1 MTPQTETTPHNE
13 LTLMFFFAADNTL
26 APSMISQLKAIKD
39 AGFQENTTV
48 VVRYDPNE
56 KGAATRIFEVNSQRK
71 KEFKAEGKV
80 ATEIGD
86 GKDPF
91 VRNMKDDEVPR
102 KRPETGRGGPRP
114 LAAAKPLDADQA
126 LAEFLELC
134 REKYRAKHY
143 MLFLIGHG
151 MIVANDAFLPDESP
165 KTAITMKQLGDILR
179 GFAGR
184 VEQVGDSFDLV
195 GMHSCSMSAVELAYE
210 LKGAEKGTADELKGT
225 PKYMMASEGISFV
238 GTWPYRQL
246 LKKVFN
252 TVDSASGNTLDEKE
266 QGKPE
271 EQREQLEL
279 KRLLMKLHFLCL
291 HNSTDFMFSGH
302 SADLSLCNLKN
313 VRSLDVPLASLTKV
327 LKRALEVECG
337 RELILL
343 AHWKSQSYWQENYT
357 DLYDFCRCLHEK
369 CSTEPETNRAGL
381 KTSGVAKPLCRCAE
395 NDCDKDGTLRRD
407 VVAACEAVMTAIDP
421 PQERIA
427 GSADSDEMLRP
438 TFEKLVVFSDH
449 FGPTYQYSHG
459 LSIYFPWSRPLDDGI
474 DDGGGEDGNGVLK
487 KYKDYAFTTALGD
500 DAWLNFLE
508 LYFKKTMRKR
518 RSVEDGAPDTR
529 PSETQAIGTVSAGS
543 TAPGDSL
550 PIGGG
555 GKPDPALFGGAGCAC
570 PSIKNYPLDFE
581 EKSQGARDAYRKRS
595 ERQSS

>member
-1 MTPQTETTPHNE
+1 MTPQTEIAPHNE

-26 APSMISQLKAIKD
+26 APSMITQLKAIKD

-56 KGAATRIFEVNSQRK
+56 KGAATRIFNVNSARK
-71 KEFKAEGKV
+71 KERREEGKV

-91 VRNMKDDEVPR
+91 VRNMKDDVMSRTKPGEDDQR
-102 KRPETGRGGPRP
+102 A
-114 LAAAKPLDADQA
+114 LALAKPLDAEQA

-134 REKYRAKHY
+134 RTTCRAKHY

-165 KTAITMKQLGDILR
+165 KTAITMKQLGTMLR

-184 VEQVGDSFDLV
+184 VEEAGDSFDLV

-210 LKGAEKGTADELKGT
+210 LRGTAEEPKGI

-246 LKKVFN
+246 LKKIFN
-252 TVDSASGNTLDEKE
+252 TVDTASGNKLDEKE
-266 QGKPE
+266 QSKPE
-271 EQREQLEL
+271 EQREQMEL

-302 SADLSLCNLKN
+302 SADLSLCSLEK
-313 VRSLDVPLASLTKV
+313 VRNLDVPLVELTRV
-327 LKRALEVECG
+327 LKLALAVECG
-337 RELILL
+337 EDLIQL

-357 DLYDFCRCLHEK
+357 DLHDFCRCLHEK
-369 CSTEPETNRAGL
+369 CSAEPEKGGAE
-381 KTSGVAKPLCRCAE
+381 KPLCRCAE
-395 NDCDKDGTLRRD
+395 KDCDKDGTLRRD
-407 VVAACEAVMTAIDP
+407 VVNACKAVMTAIDP
-421 PQERIA
+421 PQERVA
-427 GSADSDEMLRP
+427 GKADSDENLRKS
-438 TFEKLVVFSDH
+438 FGRLVVFSDH

-459 LSIYFPWSRPLDDGI
+459 LSIYFPWSQPLDDGV
-474 DDGGGEDGNGVLK
+474 DDGGEKIGGGVLE
-487 KYKDYAFTTALGD
+487 KYRDYVFTTALGD
-500 DAWLNFLE
+500 NSWLDFLE
-508 LYFKKTMRKR
+508 LYFTQTMRKR
-518 RSVEDGAPDTR
+518 RSVEEGISDEES
-529 PSETQAIGTVSAGS
+529 SEILPAGTGSPATAGS

-550 PIGGG
+550 PFGGG

-570 PSIKNYPLDFE
+570 PSIKNYQMDFNE
-581 EKSQGARDAYRKRS
+581 RSQGAKDAYREKKKRQAS
-595 ERQSS
+595 